1 MANEE
6 KGFQKGSINC
16 EEKGFQ
22 KGSINCLI
30 PIYLTPPRNP
40 YK

>member
-6 KGFQKGSINC
+6 KGFQKNI
-16 EEKGFQ
+16 
-22 KGSINCLI
+22 IHCLI
-30 PIYLTPPRNP
+30 PIYLTPPRKP

>member
-1 MANEE
+1 MNEN
-6 KGFQKGSINC
+6 KDKLFNKT
-16 EEKGFQ
+16 
-22 KGSINCLI
+22 SINCLI